1 MEETPLTLWGEKR
14 NRCTVNWDNI
24 YTPKRPTAAW
34 GVMQVHKI
42 NTVVVTF
49 TLEAFPWPSLSSCL
63 FPTANQL
70 SLCLVPIPTQINS
83 YSFYLF
89 LFLFSSYGLSVLF
102 TLVRGYFILMPST
115 PGFLW
120 GRNQWL
126 LSSLRQHI
134 WLPVRAL
141 LSDFLAGT
149 YKAKDCDGPDQ
160 ATVCLPCASGTF
172 TAVDNTMSKCFR
184 CTRCRTGE
192 LLSHL
197 QDRRKMVLDEGWRGW
212 QGERGSLGK

>member
-1 MEETPLTLWGEKR
+1 MEETPLILWGEKR
-14 NRCTVNWDNI
+14 NRCTVNWDNT
-24 YTPKRPTAAW
+24 YTPERPTAAW

-42 NTVVVTF
+42 NTIVVAF
-49 TLEAFPWPSLSSCL
+49 TLEAFPCPALSNCL

-70 SLCLVPIPTQINS
+70 SLCLVPIPTQINF

-89 LFLFSSYGLSVLF
+89 LFLFSSYGLSVSF
-102 TLVRGYFILMPST
+102 IPVRGSILGPYAISSRVS
-115 PGFLW
+115 L
-120 GRNQWL
+120 RNQWL
-126 LSSLRQHI
+126 LSSLRQCI
-134 WLPVRAL
+134 CLPVRAL

-160 ATVCLPCASGTF
+160 ATVCLPCANGTF

-192 LLSHL
+192 LLSDL
-197 QDRRKMVLDEGWRGW
+197 QDLRKMVVGEGWRGW
-212 QGERGSLGK
+212 QGERGSLEK